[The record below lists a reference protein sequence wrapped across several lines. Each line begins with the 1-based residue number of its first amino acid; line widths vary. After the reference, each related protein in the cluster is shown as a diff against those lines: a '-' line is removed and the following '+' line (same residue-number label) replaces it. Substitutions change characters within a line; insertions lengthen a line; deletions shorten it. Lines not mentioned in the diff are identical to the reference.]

1 MARGFRRSRGRRT
14 RQKVVWDNIKEVQAN
29 LPLLTL
35 DSVNGGADGAFTSLQ
50 RWRGADVTLLRTIF
64 QTMVRIQED
73 DFQVDKSSTLEI
85 CIGLGIFDS
94 MGDVTGQA
102 FNTTLAP
109 GTGPLTDADNSR
121 WFARCCVL
129 IPIGQNNLLG
139 NTENLVAPITGA
151 RGGPSSSYWTALGGG
166 TAAGQTMR
174 WYCEWDSRTKRRMQG
189 TETEW
194 VQLAMEAKASVVPT
208 AGDDI
213 TVAMDAFS
221 GRVVKTM
228 AGVADV

>member
-1 MARGFRRSRGRRT
+1 MARRRMARRSSRRT
-14 RQKVVWDNIKEVQAN
+14 KVVWDNIAQVQAL

-35 DSVNGGADGAFTSLQ
+35 DSVNGGIDGAFTSLQ

-64 QTMVRIQED
+64 QSMVRIEQD
-73 DFQVDKSSTLEI
+73 DFQVDQSSTLEI

-102 FNTTLAP
+102 FNTTLAI
-109 GTGPLTDADNSR
+109 GTGPLSDADNSR

-129 IPIGQNNLLG
+129 IPIGQFNSLG
-139 NTENLVAPITGA
+139 STENIVAPITGA
-151 RGGPSSSYWTALGGG
+151 RGGPSSSYWLALGGG
-166 TAAGQTMR
+166 TGPAQSYR
-174 WYCEWDSRTKRRMQG
+174 WYCEWDSKSKRRLQG
-189 TETEW
+189 SETEW
-194 VQLAMEAKASVVPT
+194 VQCALEAKVSVVPT

-213 TVAMDAFS
+213 TIAMDAFS
-221 GRVVKTM
+221 GRVVKTQ